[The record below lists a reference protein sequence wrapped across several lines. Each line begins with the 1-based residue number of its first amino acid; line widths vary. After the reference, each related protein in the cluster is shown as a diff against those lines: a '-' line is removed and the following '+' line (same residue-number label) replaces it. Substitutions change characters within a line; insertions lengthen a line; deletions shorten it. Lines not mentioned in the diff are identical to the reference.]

1 MVKIRFNRFQ
11 LSVFFLCVGVF
22 VLPSSLRGAIS
33 DSPYMEINFI
43 ALAAL
48 CCIYLNNI
56 KKPACISAIETNK
69 WLEKWCVLSLILLL
83 ITFVILTVKRKDYES
98 CLAYFVML
106 IFPALFSNFEFKDS
120 AIFKGLV
127 KVWMIFLHG
136 SAIFML
142 VCSLGDI
149 LFENY
154 VSLFFTNLYQITS
167 LFNSVQAGR
176 MVSYMGHPLLSCEL
190 FLIYYATYYLYTTK
204 YLQKREKIYPVLISL
219 LGIALTGSKAGI
231 VLILAAVILFHAN
244 WQGQKIVPFALLG
257 ILLLYGLGLFD
268 LVIERLRIGFQSGDI
283 TTTRNTALTA
293 LLSRGE
299 LTFDWFSGQNID
311 YSWEM
316 VAALE
321 YPVLRWAYQFG
332 IAVALSL
339 TFVVFVNP
347 VLKLLQYKVKK
358 EWLFGIGIVAV
369 FVNTY
374 NGLAL
379 QRDHMLI
386 YCVTVIFLV
395 NMARNS
401 KGVIEQ

>member
-1 MVKIRFNRFQ
+1 MKIRFNKFQ
-11 LSVFFLCVGVF
+11 LPIFFLCVGLF
-22 VLPSSLRGAIS
+22 ILPSSLRGAIS
-33 DSPYMEINFI
+33 DSPYMEINCI
-43 ALAAL
+43 ALPAL
-48 CCIYLNNI
+48 VCMYLNNI
-56 KKPACISAIETNK
+56 KKPDYISVIKTNK
-69 WLEKWCVLSLILLL
+69 WLEKWCVLSIILLV
-83 ITFVILTVKRKDYES
+83 ITFFILTMRRKDYES

-106 IFPALFSNFEFKDS
+106 IFPALFTNFEFKDS
-120 AIFKGLV
+120 ELFKGLV
-127 KVWMIFLHG
+127 KVWMTFLHG
-136 SAIFML
+136 TAVFMIF
-142 VCSLGDI
+142 CSFCDI
-149 LFENY
+149 LFDNY
-154 VSLFFTNLYQITS
+154 MSLFFTNLYQITS

-190 FLIYYATYYLYTTK
+190 FLIYYVTYYLYTTK

-231 VLILAAVILFHAN
+231 VLILVAIILFHAN

-257 ILLLYGLGLFD
+257 IVLLYGLGLFD
-268 LVIERLRIGFQSGDI
+268 LVIERLRMGIQSGDI
-283 TTTRNTALTA
+283 TTTRNTALTS

-299 LTFDWFSGQNID
+299 LTFDWFSGRNID

-347 VLKLLQYKVKK
+347 ALKLLRYKVKK
-358 EWLFGIGIVAV
+358 EWLFGFGLIAV

-379 QRDHMLI
+379 QRDHMLL

-401 KGVIEQ
+401 KGVVER